1 MRYDGP
7 PGLML
12 DLLGPSPDGLDI
24 EWIHP
29 YTYANN
35 NPHRFVDPSGFQ
47 AAPAGNMPCHDCECE
62 KCTVLMGGRD
72 IIDVPDNRKCRVEIT
87 CQEGNCQGLPGST
100 GTPTLEKDDQGNPQW
115 VIQVCVQCGWHPA
128 NLIIEHELI
137 HALQF
142 CRGDKITDCASCKKF
157 ETEAHKKNCGIAFKG
172 KPKAIKQRCYQC
184 GVNIS
189 CEAKCGNVVPYP
201 AQKACNLE
209 ALGVTQDKGNGTN

>member
-128 NLIIEHELI
+128 NLPRRRLTIRLYRMMKVESPSTKAAKLMS
-137 HALQF
+137 LLMP
-142 CRGDKITDCASCKKF
+142 S
-157 ETEAHKKNCGIAFKG
+157 NCG
-172 KPKAIKQRCYQC
+172 R
-184 GVNIS
+184 
-189 CEAKCGNVVPYP
+189 
-201 AQKACNLE
+201 
-209 ALGVTQDKGNGTN
+209 